1 MGTSPARLIMWM
13 AVATVSLVS
22 CGTRTQGINGSQI
35 AIPDLQGITESIANT
50 THYPANTIEITSSAS
65 RLRIS
70 IRDAKLAVSDE
81 GTRNAAAASLVAASE
96 QVLVAHP
103 EFSTLEAISVAIIHG
118 NGTAETTAGND
129 WHIEDVIE
137 FRKGPS
143 GRFSVHIT

>member
-1 MGTSPARLIMWM
+1 MGTFPGRNIVWM
-13 AVATVSLVS
+13 AVAALLLVS
-22 CGTRTQGINGSQI
+22 CGTRTQGVNGSVI
-35 AIPDLQGITESIANT
+35 AMPDLQGITESIAST
-50 THYPANTIEITSSAS
+50 AQYPANTIEITSSAS

-96 QVLVAHP
+96 QVLASHP
-103 EFSTLEAISVAIIHG
+103 EFSTLEAISVAIIHADAAADG
-118 NGTAETTAGND
+118 PVGKD
-129 WHIEDVIE
+129 WHVEDVVE